1 MANSAFVS
9 WISEPACK
17 SLDSAM
23 QALSKGW
30 QRYQEQG
37 HIDEKVAKHLEK
49 ASVGLEKASAAM
61 DYSGLDLCGQILD
74 ELRDILKS
82 IQTGS
87 FPKLSFEAISFA
99 LVRLPTYVR
108 LVASGVPDIPAALFD
123 VINVVR
129 LVRGKS
135 PHIDRGWLQAIP
147 FNEIQARKGSQ
158 DIEDHSAAFEAF
170 LKEEVLPSLDV
181 LLESD
186 DLYLILDEADSQLQ
200 KIQNCK
206 ISKRQGIFTWL
217 VQAMI
222 SNAKLN
228 PRRMDLLT
236 VVCLAE
242 ACQIFFKVIR
252 EEDKAFADTYIPD
265 SFLYLLTLMIGYA
278 QSRSESAETLLERL
292 DVANVFHVK
301 ADVENVRHQLGGA
314 NLSSVEDV
322 YPLVL
327 DQLNDAERELN
338 LSSTNG
344 RFKKDRLLAACGD
357 INRIAS
363 TLEVVGDQALSSEL
377 KARSADLINGQ
388 HAKAS
393 YEELSGYFN
402 ELADGVLF
410 VRRSLDVK
418 VHGAKATIFSD
429 LPMDPSVIQA
439 FLKEARGDLRLIRQ
453 KLGLH
458 LETGEAHSKL
468 LGSVRNL
475 GVLSQSLSVIDL
487 GDTANALRHL
497 AIYLYESISNNKAVD
512 GEKLK
517 SMAMAL
523 TAIELRLEYLSRGLI
538 PPSHYID
545 QAKTSLVE
553 LLGDDFS
560 HNLPPL
566 PDAFLPSDE
575 EEKATAEDLVPLVKG
590 IVSAGAK
597 WDGTRNET
605 WQGLVNLFSEL
616 TSAASFLEYRMVTRL
631 ASDVSEIARLVEEA
645 GSWNDDLAELTFEYV
660 NEVAKVLDVA
670 TSDDPHLPDNCLSD
684 LLVMKEFLEGNLGS
698 VVDADK
704 PLDIDDLEIEAETN
718 EEPETE
724 IEEEPDAPGI
734 DDELLTIFEKEYAK
748 LSATLAE
755 ALEDFLEVPEAAVPT
770 EKLIHCC
777 HTLKGVSHT
786 IERPEMARVFGL
798 WEDLCNERQADNVA
812 LSANEIDLYKK
823 TVEGANQCVA
833 GLRKGARFPDAE
845 SLTDKLK
852 AAYESDDDIEVPDA
866 ADEMEQALPLDEA
879 LTEASEAEP
888 PTLHVDVASN
898 EISEPSDAEEAA
910 QDGTENILNRDS
922 IDVGPKPAI
931 SIDGFQ
937 PHDGQYDSE
946 MLDLYLE
953 EAASELYKLDDFIAD
968 LDASP
973 TDEELHVNIKRLMHT
988 LKGSANMAGA
998 TTIGFITHELEELLS
1013 GLEVG
1018 SIDADTLF
1026 VKLLSAAL
1034 DILRQLTQKAEQQEQ
1049 LPTPWHL
1056 LAAIQY
1062 GNENDELTSELVDNA
1077 LKEGL
1082 TFGQSDAPSPI
1093 QNDGASGANAALT
1106 PSSNVD
1112 SANDNPADVDVSPD
1126 PIATGSEGG
1135 MPKEA
1140 AVAAKPKPVEAKSE
1154 PKQQK
1159 KEPPAKVK
1167 RVAPAV
1173 LDIKEGESFG
1183 QTLHRLRELRADQRS
1198 AGNAGG
1204 ATPPKVKVDTQLLD
1218 QLIDSAFE
1226 VNVDRDRVVLYQEK
1240 MERSESALRKLT
1252 DHIESMQA
1260 TLQSELT
1267 QIDAYH
1273 HDHPEFLAPEYLDHF
1288 SALKVFARDL
1298 EETTASVRLLQETI
1312 KEHTSTARYT
1322 TRKLTKTTRS
1332 LRENLFNTRLVPVKN
1347 MLSQLRTVT
1356 NKTGDMVGKKLV
1368 FEMEGE
1374 STQIDRNLL
1383 DTLTNNRA
1391 LEHLIRNSGDHGIE
1405 APEERKAKGKP
1416 EEGKITLK
1424 AQHDGDRIFL
1434 KLRDDGGGID
1444 PVKVKAKAVEKG
1456 IISEDSNLSEHE
1468 VLQLITSSGFSTAA
1482 SVTQVSGRGVGMD
1495 VVRSTIENLGGSLSI
1510 RSELG
1515 KGTEFILDLPY
1526 TQGVSRALVVGV
1538 GEARFAIPTTAI
1550 DSFGYVAKER
1560 LTGEE
1565 VEFEGGSYRWM
1576 GLNEICGLEQDDSAF
1591 APGQRVG
1598 VIVVKDAAR
1607 PFAIACDI
1615 IHGMQAL
1622 HLKPVP
1628 FFKDSLKGVLGLAET
1643 IDGILLTVIDPRDL
1657 CGIMVQA
1664 SDRGYVTKPS
1674 LKRQPPAKS
1683 KPLAIV
1689 ADDSV
1694 ALRKSAT
1701 RFLERIGYQVITAT
1715 NGREALLL
1723 MDSCYPSILVT
1734 DLEMPQMD
1742 GFELTRNVRKH
1753 PVVSELPIVM
1763 VTSRS
1768 TDDIE
1773 KEAFDSGVNCFL
1785 PKPFNAEMLADA
1797 VGKAASMEVRTA

>member
-74 ELRDILKS
+74 ELREILKS

-301 ADVENVRHQLGGA
+301 GDVENVRHQLGGA

-575 EEKATAEDLVPLVKG
+575 EERATAEDLVPLVKG

-631 ASDVSEIARLVEEA
+631 ASDVSEICL
-645 GSWNDDLAELTFEYV
+645 LY
-660 NEVAKVLDVA
+660 
-670 TSDDPHLPDNCLSD
+670 TS
-684 LLVMKEFLEGNLGS
+684 
-698 VVDADK
+698 
-704 PLDIDDLEIEAETN
+704 
-718 EEPETE
+718 
-724 IEEEPDAPGI
+724 
-734 DDELLTIFEKEYAK
+734 
-748 LSATLAE
+748 
-755 ALEDFLEVPEAAVPT
+755 
-770 EKLIHCC
+770 
-777 HTLKGVSHT
+777 
-786 IERPEMARVFGL
+786 
-798 WEDLCNERQADNVA
+798 
-812 LSANEIDLYKK
+812 
-823 TVEGANQCVA
+823 
-833 GLRKGARFPDAE
+833 
-845 SLTDKLK
+845 
-852 AAYESDDDIEVPDA
+852 
-866 ADEMEQALPLDEA
+866 
-879 LTEASEAEP
+879 
-888 PTLHVDVASN
+888 
-898 EISEPSDAEEAA
+898 PSP
-910 QDGTENILNRDS
+910 RDS
-922 IDVGPKPAI
+922 
-931 SIDGFQ
+931 
-937 PHDGQYDSE
+937 
-946 MLDLYLE
+946 
-953 EAASELYKLDDFIAD
+953 
-968 LDASP
+968 
-973 TDEELHVNIKRLMHT
+973 
-988 LKGSANMAGA
+988 
-998 TTIGFITHELEELLS
+998 
-1013 GLEVG
+1013 
-1018 SIDADTLF
+1018 
-1026 VKLLSAAL
+1026 
-1034 DILRQLTQKAEQQEQ
+1034 
-1049 LPTPWHL
+1049 
-1056 LAAIQY
+1056 
-1062 GNENDELTSELVDNA
+1062 
-1077 LKEGL
+1077 
-1082 TFGQSDAPSPI
+1082 
-1093 QNDGASGANAALT
+1093 
-1106 PSSNVD
+1106 
-1112 SANDNPADVDVSPD
+1112 
-1126 PIATGSEGG
+1126 
-1135 MPKEA
+1135 
-1140 AVAAKPKPVEAKSE
+1140 
-1154 PKQQK
+1154 
-1159 KEPPAKVK
+1159 
-1167 RVAPAV
+1167 
-1173 LDIKEGESFG
+1173 
-1183 QTLHRLRELRADQRS
+1183 
-1198 AGNAGG
+1198 
-1204 ATPPKVKVDTQLLD
+1204 
-1218 QLIDSAFE
+1218 
-1226 VNVDRDRVVLYQEK
+1226 
-1240 MERSESALRKLT
+1240 
-1252 DHIESMQA
+1252 
-1260 TLQSELT
+1260 
-1267 QIDAYH
+1267 
-1273 HDHPEFLAPEYLDHF
+1273 
-1288 SALKVFARDL
+1288 
-1298 EETTASVRLLQETI
+1298 
-1312 KEHTSTARYT
+1312 
-1322 TRKLTKTTRS
+1322 
-1332 LRENLFNTRLVPVKN
+1332 
-1347 MLSQLRTVT
+1347 
-1356 NKTGDMVGKKLV
+1356 
-1368 FEMEGE
+1368 
-1374 STQIDRNLL
+1374 
-1383 DTLTNNRA
+1383 
-1391 LEHLIRNSGDHGIE
+1391 
-1405 APEERKAKGKP
+1405 
-1416 EEGKITLK
+1416 
-1424 AQHDGDRIFL
+1424 
-1434 KLRDDGGGID
+1434 
-1444 PVKVKAKAVEKG
+1444 
-1456 IISEDSNLSEHE
+1456 
-1468 VLQLITSSGFSTAA
+1468 
-1482 SVTQVSGRGVGMD
+1482 
-1495 VVRSTIENLGGSLSI
+1495 
-1510 RSELG
+1510 
-1515 KGTEFILDLPY
+1515 
-1526 TQGVSRALVVGV
+1526 
-1538 GEARFAIPTTAI
+1538 
-1550 DSFGYVAKER
+1550 
-1560 LTGEE
+1560 
-1565 VEFEGGSYRWM
+1565 
-1576 GLNEICGLEQDDSAF
+1576 
-1591 APGQRVG
+1591 
-1598 VIVVKDAAR
+1598 
-1607 PFAIACDI
+1607 
-1615 IHGMQAL
+1615 
-1622 HLKPVP
+1622 
-1628 FFKDSLKGVLGLAET
+1628 
-1643 IDGILLTVIDPRDL
+1643 
-1657 CGIMVQA
+1657 
-1664 SDRGYVTKPS
+1664 
-1674 LKRQPPAKS
+1674 
-1683 KPLAIV
+1683 
-1689 ADDSV
+1689 
-1694 ALRKSAT
+1694 
-1701 RFLERIGYQVITAT
+1701 
-1715 NGREALLL
+1715 
-1723 MDSCYPSILVT
+1723 
-1734 DLEMPQMD
+1734 
-1742 GFELTRNVRKH
+1742 
-1753 PVVSELPIVM
+1753 
-1763 VTSRS
+1763 
-1768 TDDIE
+1768 
-1773 KEAFDSGVNCFL
+1773 
-1785 PKPFNAEMLADA
+1785 
-1797 VGKAASMEVRTA
+1797 